1 MPYKPIVTGFSSG
14 LEIIIKGKRK
24 LFHVATKM
32 NRKIVTM
39 AGANRRRTIVK
50 KIRPSE
56 APSIRAASRTSV
68 GTELC
73 A

>member
-1 MPYKPIVTGFSSG
+1 VTGCKFSSV
-14 LEIIIKGKRK
+14 IIISGSKK

-39 AGANRRRTIVK
+39 AGASRRSTIVE
-50 KIRPSE
+50 KIRSSP
-56 APSIRAASRTSV
+56 APSIRAASRSSI
-68 GTELC
+68 GTDES